1 MDLLEKVRHLRVKD
15 NEMVKI
21 VEEIKQ
27 IGVKMLRNR
36 K

>member
-27 IGVKMLRNR
+27 IGVKMLRNG

>member
-21 VEEIKQ
+21 VEKIKQ
-27 IGVKMLRNR
+27 IEVKMLRNG